1 MNRTPNRPAAEPLLP
16 KSSKFLQPDLD
27 AEMIDDAIATTQV
40 HLAYERLPL
49 SALMTVGAVM
59 LFTILLIPFFPLQ
72 MALGWAG
79 VMTTIAAGR
88 YLLWRAYNN
97 TPTAGRAQKKWD
109 VGFIASAFLAGAGWA
124 LGPVT
129 MMPQAGRVESML
141 LMGTVLCVASVA
153 TLSLTPRLP
162 AYLAFL
168 AAILLPTAYA
178 LYRTGGAV
186 EIMAA
191 LMVGAGFVALVQ
203 AGRALNANTRQS
215 IKTEIQLARSVALID
230 RERQRAEAASMAK
243 TRFLANMSHELRTP
257 LNAVIGAAQLLRA
270 GRGDVESQ
278 TQMVEAIQQSGS
290 NLLGLIEGILDLSR
304 IEVGE
309 LKLLAE
315 DFHLLD
321 CIEAALATAALTA
334 RAKGLEL
341 ACIVQPEVVTW
352 RHGDAARLR
361 QVLLNLLGNA
371 VKFTPKGEILLR
383 IERGAQDE
391 DLRISVSDTGVGIG
405 AASLPHIFE
414 PFRQADDAANRRF
427 GGSGLGLS
435 IVHELV
441 QAMGGRISVHSELGR
456 GTRFDIELSLPL
468 AKAMPEAPEPLAMP
482 IAYYEPH
489 GPSAQALAAQLQRLG
504 CQGQQVFNSQ
514 QLRQW
519 LSALPAQGAAPW
531 LLVASD
537 DTQATALLEGALDRI
552 DPERVIGMTRLASAR
567 DGLARDTLRL
577 PRTFIKPVLRTALV
591 SRLGV
596 LRRHAAREPATLPAT
611 LPAQL
616 IEGAQSPANGHVLV
630 VEDDLLNQTIVC
642 RLLSHAGYTSTAA
655 SDGAQALALLAV
667 QHFDLVLMDWQMPGM
682 DGLEVTRRLR
692 AGDAGLAG
700 QTVPIVALTANVF
713 AEDRAACLGAG
724 MNDFLT
730 KPVLA
735 DRLIAAVQRW
745 TRDLRTDAGAP
756 ARADPNSDSFPPAA
770 CDPSVDNP
778 SGLAALPMVGDGRR
792 GKRTLHE

>member
-1 MNRTPNRPAAEPLLP
+1 MNLTANRPAAEPLLP
-16 KSSKFLQPDLD
+16 NSSKFLEPDLNV
-27 AEMIDDAIATTQV
+27 EMINDAIATTQV

-49 SALMTVGAVM
+49 SALMTVVTVM
-59 LFTILLIPFFPLQ
+59 LFTILLVPFFPLQ
-72 MALGWAG
+72 LALGWAG
-79 VMTTIAAGR
+79 VMTIIATGR

-97 TPTAGRAQKKWD
+97 TSVAGRAQKKWD
-109 VGFIASAFLAGAGWA
+109 VGFIASALVAGAGWA

-129 MMPQAGRVESML
+129 MMPQAGHVESML

-168 AAILLPTAYA
+168 AAILLPTVYA

-186 EIMAA
+186 ESMAA
-191 LMVGAGFVALVQ
+191 LLVGTGFVALVQ

-215 IKTEIQLARSVALID
+215 IKSEIQLSRSVALID

-257 LNAVIGAAQLLRA
+257 LNAVIGAAQLLRP

-278 TQMVEAIQQSGS
+278 MQMVEAIQKSGS
-290 NLLGLIEGILDLSR
+290 NLLELIEGILDLSR

-341 ACIVQPEVVTW
+341 ACIVQPDLVIW
-352 RHGDAARLR
+352 RHGDSARLR
-361 QVLLNLLGNA
+361 QLLLNLLGNA
-371 VKFTPKGEILLR
+371 VKFTPKGEILLH

-435 IVHELV
+435 IVHQLV
-441 QAMGGRISVHSELGR
+441 QAMGGHISVHSELGR
-456 GTRFDIELSLPL
+456 GTRFDIELRLPL
-468 AKAMPEAPEPLAMP
+468 AQSMPEAPKPLDLP

-519 LSALPAQGAAPW
+519 LSELPVQGAAPW
-531 LLVASD
+531 LLVATD
-537 DTQATALLEGALDRI
+537 GTQASALLEGALDRI
-552 DPERVIGMTRLASAR
+552 DPQRIIGMTRLVSAS
-567 DGLARDTLRL
+567 DGLARGALRL
-577 PRTFIKPVLRTALV
+577 PQTLIKPVLRAALV

-596 LRRHAAREPATLPAT
+596 LRHDAAPEPAT

-616 IEGAQSPANGHVLV
+616 IEGAQSQANGHVLV

-642 RLLSHAGYTSTAA
+642 RLLSRAGYTSTAA

-682 DGLEVTRRLR
+682 DGLEVTRHLR
-692 AGDAGLAG
+692 AGNAGLAG

-713 AEDRAACLGAG
+713 AEDRAACLAAG

-735 DRLIAAVQRW
+735 DRLIAAMQRW
-745 TRDLRTDAGAP
+745 IRDPGTGTGASV
-756 ARADPNSDSFPPAA
+756 RAETHSDSSTHTECGPL
-770 CDPSVDNP
+770 VDNP
-778 SGLAALPMVGDGRR
+778 SGLTALPLIVDARR
-792 GKRTLHE
+792 GKRTSHE

>member
-16 KSSKFLQPDLD
+16 KSSKFLEPDLD
-27 AEMIDDAIATTQV
+27 AEMIDNAIATTQV

-49 SALMTVGAVM
+49 SALMTVGAVV
-59 LFTILLIPFFPLQ
+59 LFTILLTPFFPLQ

-79 VMTTIAAGR
+79 VMIVIATGR
-88 YLLWRAYNN
+88 YLMWRAYNN

-109 VGFIASAFLAGAGWA
+109 VWFIASAFLAGVGWA

-129 MMPQAGRVESML
+129 MMPQAGHVESML

-168 AAILLPTAYA
+168 AAILLPTAFA

-191 LMVGAGFVALVQ
+191 FVVVAGFVALVQ

-215 IKTEIQLARSVALID
+215 IRTEIQLARSVALID
-230 RERQRAEAASMAK
+230 KERQRAEAASMAK

-435 IVHELV
+435 IVHQLV
-441 QAMGGRISVHSELGR
+441 QAMGGRISVHSELGQ
-456 GTRFDIELSLPL
+456 GTRFDIELRLPL
-468 AKAMPEAPEPLAMP
+468 AKSMPEAPEPLAMP

-552 DPERVIGMTRLASAR
+552 DPERVIGMTRQASAG

-577 PRTFIKPVLRTALV
+577 PRTIIKPVLRTALV

-596 LRRHAAREPATLPAT
+596 MRRDAAREPTT

-713 AEDRAACLGAG
+713 AEDRAACLGVG

-745 TRDLRTDAGAP
+745 TRDLRTDTGAP
-756 ARADPNSDSFPPAA
+756 ARADPYSDSFPPAA

-778 SGLAALPMVGDGRR
+778 SGLAALPMVGDGCR